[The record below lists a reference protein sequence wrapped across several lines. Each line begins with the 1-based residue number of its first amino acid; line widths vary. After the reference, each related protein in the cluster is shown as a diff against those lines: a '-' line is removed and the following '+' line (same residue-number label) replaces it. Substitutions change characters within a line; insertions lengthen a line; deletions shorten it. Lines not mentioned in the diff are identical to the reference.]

1 MAKNDYYKVLGVSKK
16 ATPEEIKKAY
26 RRLARK
32 HHPDIN
38 PGDKA
43 AEDKF
48 KQIQE
53 AYGVLSDAEKRKAY
67 DRFGDARFAGQGG
80 FQDFGGFRG
89 FENADFQS
97 GGGFSSFS
105 DIFSDLFG
113 GRRSQSGG
121 STRPRK
127 GADLEYHISIS
138 FMDAVNGTRTKI
150 SFNRQSSCPRCGG
163 SGAQSGAAMVDCPAC
178 GGRGQVQQRHGMMNF
193 NTSCPKCGGSGK
205 LRRGDCS
212 NCGGDG
218 KVQVVDTLTVKIPA
232 GVNTG
237 SRIRVSGKGN
247 AGESGGPPGD
257 LFLVVKVLSHNLFER
272 QGQDILCRIPV
283 TVTEAA
289 LGARIE
295 VPTVDGKAWLSI
307 PEGTQS
313 GQKFRLRGRGA
324 PSLKKGPRGD
334 QIVEVRVVLP
344 VIGDERS
351 RHLLREFAQL
361 NPQNPR
367 EELGLR

>member
-1 MAKNDYYKVLGVSKK
+1 MASSDYYKVLGVKK
-16 ATPEEIKKAY
+16 SASADEVKKAY

-43 AEDKF
+43 SEEKF

-53 AYGVLSDAEKRKAY
+53 AYAVLSDPEKRKAY

-89 FENADFQS
+89 FENFDPS
-97 GGGFSSFS
+97 GGGFGSSFS
-105 DIFSDLFG
+105 DIFSDLFT
-113 GRRSQSGG
+113 GRRSQGA
-121 STRPRK
+121 STRPTK
-127 GADLEYHISIS
+127 GAALEYHISIP
-138 FMDAVNGTRTKI
+138 FMDAVKGTRTKI
-150 SFNRQSSCPRCGG
+150 NFNRQGSCARCGG
-163 SGAQSGAAMVDCPAC
+163 SGSTSGSGVVDCADC
-178 GGRGQVQQRHGMMNF
+178 GGRGQVRQRHGMMSF

-218 KVQVVDTLTVKIPA
+218 KVQTVETLTVKIPA

-237 SRIRVSGKGN
+237 SRVRVPGKGN
-247 AGESGGPPGD
+247 AGDSGGPPGD
-257 LFLVVKVLSHNLFER
+257 LFLVVKVQPDSLFER

-344 VIGDERS
+344 AIGDERS

-361 NPQNPR
+361 NPHNPR